1 MIETSLS
8 RVKIH
13 EVIQS
18 QIPEYIDFEN
28 PLFGEFLKQYYYSQ
42 EFQGGPVD
50 IAENLTEYKS
60 LDFLNTETLTGF
72 TSLTSYIDGQA
83 TTIYVDSTQGF
94 PNQWGLFKINDEII
108 TYTGIGS
115 TSFTGCVRGFSG
127 IEKNAK
133 TNEPEHLTFTI
144 SGVGTHGAEA
154 RVTNL
159 SNVFL
164 NEFLKKLKTQI
175 LPGFQER
182 VLNGNLDQSN
192 FIRQAKDFYKSKGTE
207 EAFKILFGA
216 LYDKKVE
223 MVQPQEFLFRP
234 SDADFVVN
242 DVVVCEVIS
251 GDPTKIVSQTLSQGD
266 AGASIYDVESI
277 VLNNRTY
284 YKIRLSTDTLVGKF
298 VPTNRTYATR
308 GIGVGATV
316 LYVDSTVGYAKSAS
330 LTYDSQT
337 VEYTDKT
344 LTEFLNVTGVT
355 AAIGIGQTLNQGN
368 VAVSYEDGDINAPVR
383 LRVLNSVTAFD
394 GSGVI
399 QDSGTQIQIKTLG
412 KKQEDLKFH
421 SWIQNSAVKHTIDT
435 FSLIGPNSYRIT
447 LLDESFY
454 NNTDLIDIVD
464 EDGNVMDGSVTNIIG
479 LRTLDINCPTLTPG
493 ATYFIR
499 AKLRTNKEFVANVQ
513 NTYSGDSSIFVASNS
528 LPHYDIDPQKRV
540 RSFTVTGDT
549 ITVPDHNYVSGEIVI
564 FTGSAVGLNTDQPYY
579 VKRLNGNQFKLALS
593 AENARR
599 DQVITIDGSGSLT
612 PFQVGLK
619 DIGAQQLLR
628 KFEDPTL
635 GNKKD
640 VVEPGGVGLF
650 LNGVEIQSHK
660 SSDRVY
666 YGSINDVSVLNTGA
680 GYDVINPPR
689 LSVQQSGHTG
699 AGSSVVAQV
708 AGPIVE
714 FLVDTEGLDYTS
726 KPDVKITGGNGQCS
740 ADAKM
745 KSVSHEVEF
754 DSSTVG
760 GIVNTSTN
768 KFVFKTAHGFKSG
781 EEVIYSTDG
790 TTTIGI
796 GTTPGNL
803 VNQSTYR
810 VVKNDDYTISLARTQ
825 GEAVL
830 GVGTI
835 PLTSSG
841 AGIHKFSTKIPRL
854 KVDKVNVISST
865 DFFNREVTIQE
876 TNEFIDVITA
886 KNHRYSSGD
895 KVRFTGSV
903 AGLTSG
909 DDYYVIK
916 VNEDQFRVSIS
927 TSLTSFV
934 NLTTSSGTGSF
945 NYPPIVVEIKG
956 QQGISTAD
964 ATATPIVRGVVD
976 GVNVVTSGAD
986 FGSLVINDNFKPDV
1000 RVITGSQASLV
1011 PVIVN
1016 GQIDSVSVKAGGKD
1030 FFSVPD
1036 IIINGDGIG
1045 ARLKARISGGKIVG
1059 VDVINKGI
1067 NYTRTGTTI
1076 SAKTPG
1082 EGLISSANLKEWTIN
1097 NVHRYAKFG
1106 DVADDDGYF
1115 GNLKVEKNNL
1125 PYINYYASRKLR
1137 EYLGDDGVEHSPIL
1151 GYAYDGHPIY
1161 GPYALVDD
1169 VLKYVESSYD
1179 TVGGSRPGGPPV
1191 ADYAKG
1197 FFVEDF
1203 VYQEG
1208 LGDLDEHNGRFAATP
1223 EYPNG
1228 VYAYYVTESSTVVTN
1243 SNSPFANRREPL
1255 FPYVVGNSFHAEVQ
1269 DYNLQFTSTQDKLP
1283 AGLVRNTKKQN
1294 IREYEFVGENAKGKF
1309 TPCVIEST
1317 SKGSVKSVSVLESGK
1332 NYNVGDTL
1340 AFNSTGTGGFGA
1352 LGRVTDVVGAAV
1364 TVITSTIETN
1374 ENVELFAEGNIVTGI
1389 VTVGVHSYVPGIP
1402 LKVSGIS
1409 SSIYSELEGT
1419 FIIDVP
1425 FVKSGLGTSLLATG
1439 LTTNIR
1445 LTENVAKFQENDILQ
1460 VDDEQM
1466 KVLIVDTLNQ
1476 KIKLARAQNNTVGA
1490 AHTNRAEIRRLEQ
1503 KFTYRTK
1510 KPVSVDTPKNITEY
1524 FDAENS
1530 VGVGLT
1536 AGVGIGTTVSF
1547 IGAGNSTVNINLPIK
1562 AIRIPNHRF
1571 VHGDR
1576 VSYTPGG
1583 GSFLLYSFD
1592 GANTH
1597 FLPANNLFVQ
1607 KISKDLIGIVTQASQ
1622 IANVHDRVYFNGTIG
1637 IGDTHS
1643 FRTQRPVAKANV
1655 TKFETVVSTASTHNL
1670 EIGDVIDLTLVSA
1683 GTSTLNMEY
1692 DAATK
1697 LVSIGSS
1704 ANPPVFVTVGDKLV
1718 FDTSD
1723 IDLAD
1728 TEIRF
1733 YEDPNFVKRFVGTG
1747 SSTIE
1752 ITSNLVAGIASATT
1766 TVHFTEQMPSVLY
1779 YKFVSLNAN
1788 KQVEV
1793 NTDVKDFGK
1802 IIVNPSAFS
1811 GRHSISTATAQE
1823 FRYVTP
1829 GAPER
1834 VGYTSE
1840 SVIQYTTKSKNVTG
1854 GVHRVLVEEG
1864 GRNYKT
1870 LPKVAVAS
1878 TTGSSAVLSV
1888 QSDSIGNITKTRIL
1902 EFGYDFPSDE
1912 TLRPEASVPDVIVL
1926 RDNFSLESIGIT
1938 STGSNYLTAPDLIVY
1953 NETIDKINDSVN
1965 LIATLK
1971 GTSVNDVRIVSGG
1984 GNLTSFDNRILAVN
1998 NTNGV
2003 GIITATYSDPTVT
2016 LRLQTPPTGFTTAVP
2031 LPFAVGDEVFVEN
2044 LGVTTGNGYNSAD
2057 HKYKFFSVTGV
2068 NTNPGLVN
2076 QATITFEVDKEPGLH
2091 DGLTFGIVTKKQNV
2105 AQFEATLTE
2114 GVFFAGE
2121 EVYTE
2126 STTTNIVAGKDSSTN
2141 IIRVKSI
2148 SGIHTGDKI
2157 TGKESGASGIVNSLV
2172 ENEGK
2177 FTLGAALEKQ
2187 YGWEKDTGKPN
2198 EFLQRV
2204 QDNDYY
2210 QRFAYSLRSQ
2220 VGISSW
2226 GEPVDSLAHIA
2237 GFKKHS
2243 DLQVASTSSVNTG
2256 VGVSVAEQAAS
2267 SIIIIDN
2274 EADVNCKY
2282 DWDAVRELTSADQTK
2297 SDKIVFR
2304 GNQFG
2309 EALICNTNRVLE
2321 IDDISPQFYSDPD
2334 INKSVQLDVFEASNV
2349 NAVKYHAQIV
2359 LDSTAG
2365 VLVNETQYCEF
2376 VVSHNGN
2383 VALISQYADLS
2394 DSFDLGDFTA
2404 DLSGGSVSVSFNPY
2418 NPTFV
2423 YDITFYKEV
2432 IEDGVGTGTTSYK
2445 NIEKTGVSSYC
2456 TTNTAQVIQA
2466 WDANDFRSG
2475 HVLVSVASTDEKEV
2489 LEATFVGVGT
2499 TMFYNEYNKF
2509 QEDMDLGT
2517 FEMDITASQ
2526 EIQVKFTP
2534 AAGLGVTVSTLA
2546 TKVGIATTVGSIE
2559 GLYTIGDAA
2568 LSATRT
2574 AISSDSSATP
2584 GAVTISDTTYNNYT
2598 SVKYYVEINN
2608 ITNNEYSIFQ
2618 VAANLYEGDANY
2630 SKFGNVSTA
2639 ATERRDII
2647 NTVVSI
2653 SDPNVYLQFTPKQ
2666 NTAYE
2671 VRVHEVRIDK
2681 PDDVNDDT
2689 LINLP

>member
-127 IEKNAK
+127 IERNAK

-216 LYDKKVE
+216 LYGEKVE

-234 SDADFVVN
+234 SDAEFVVN
-242 DVVVCEVIS
+242 DVVVCEAIS
-251 GDPTKIVSQTLSQGD
+251 GDPTKIVSQTLTQGD
-266 AGASIYDVESI
+266 AGASIYNVESI

-284 YKIRLSTDTLVGKF
+284 YKIRLSTDTMVGKF
-298 VPTNRTYATR
+298 VPTSRTYATK
-308 GIGVGATV
+308 GVGVGASV
-316 LYVDSTVGYAKSAS
+316 IYVDSTVGYAKSAS
-330 LTYDSQT
+330 LTFDDT
-337 VEYTDKT
+337 TLEYTDKT

-355 AAIGIGQTLNQGN
+355 AAIGIGQTFNQGN
-368 VAVSYEDGDINAPVR
+368 VAVSYENGEIDAPVR
-383 LRVLNSVTAFD
+383 LRVLNSIVAFD

-412 KKQEDLKFH
+412 KEQEDLKFH

-454 NNTDLIDIVD
+454 NKTDLIDIVD
-464 EDGNVMDGSVTNIIG
+464 KDGNILDGSVTNIIG

-493 ATYFIR
+493 NTYFIR

-513 NTYSGDSSIFVASNS
+513 NTYSGGSSIFVASNS

-549 ITVPDHNYVSGEIVI
+549 ITVPDHNYISGEIVI
-564 FTGSAVGLNTDQPYY
+564 FTGSAVGLNTNQPYY
-579 VKRLNGNQFKLALS
+579 VKRVNGNQFKLALS

-628 KFEDPTL
+628 KFENPTL

-666 YGSINDVSVLNTGA
+666 YGPINDVSVLNTGA

-781 EEVIYSTDG
+781 EEIIYSTDG

-810 VVKNDDYTISLARTQ
+810 VIKNDDYTISLARTQ

-854 KVDKVNVISST
+854 KVDKVNVVSST

-895 KVRFTGSV
+895 KIRFTGAV
-903 AGLTSG
+903 AGLISG
-909 DDYYVIK
+909 NDYYVIK
-916 VNEDQFRVSIS
+916 INEDQFRVSIS

-934 NLTTSSGTGSF
+934 DLTTSSGIGLF

-976 GVNVVTSGAD
+976 GINIVTTGTD
-986 FGSLVINDNFKPDV
+986 FGTTVINDNFKPDV
-1000 RVITGSQASLV
+1000 RVISGSQATMV
-1011 PVIVN
+1011 PVIIN
-1016 GQIDSVSVKAGGKD
+1016 GQIDSVALKSGGKD

-1036 IIINGDGIG
+1036 IIVTGDGTG
-1045 ARLKARISGGKIVG
+1045 ARLKARINNGRIVG
-1059 VDVINKGI
+1059 VDVINKGV

-1076 SAKTPG
+1076 TAKTPG
-1082 EGLISSANLKEWTIN
+1082 QGLVSSANLKEWTVN
-1097 NVHRYAKFG
+1097 NVARYAKFG
-1106 DVADDDGYF
+1106 DVADDDGFY

-1137 EYLGDDGVEHSPIL
+1137 EYMGDDGTTHSPIL
-1151 GYAYDGHPIY
+1151 GYAYDGNPIY
-1161 GPYALVDD
+1161 GPYALVNN
-1169 VLKYVESSYD
+1169 VLKYLESSYT
-1179 TVGGSRPGGPPV
+1179 TVGGSRQNGPSVTEFP
-1191 ADYAKG
+1191 KG

-1203 VYQEG
+1203 EYQEG
-1208 LGDLDEHNGRFAATP
+1208 SGDLDEHNGRFAPTP

-1243 SNSPFANRREPL
+1243 PNSPFANRREPL
-1255 FPYVVGNSFHAEVQ
+1255 FPYVVGNTFHAEVQ
-1269 DYNLQFTSTQDKLP
+1269 DFNLQFTSTQDKLP

-1294 IREYEFVGENAKGKF
+1294 IREYEFINDNAKGKF

-1317 SKGSVKSVSVLESGK
+1317 SKGSVGSISVLEIGK
-1332 NYNVGDTL
+1332 NYNVGDSL
-1340 AFNSTGTGGFGA
+1340 EFDNNGTNGFGA
-1352 LGRVTDVVGAAV
+1352 VGKVSEVVGAAA
-1364 TVITSTIETN
+1364 TVITSTITTLDG
-1374 ENVELFAEGNIVTGI
+1374 VELFAEGNVVTGI
-1389 VTVGVHSYVPGIP
+1389 VTSGPHNYTSGIP
-1402 LKVSGIS
+1402 IKISGIS
-1409 SSIYSELEGT
+1409 SATFSELEGT
-1419 FIIDVP
+1419 YIIDVP
-1425 FVKSGLGTSLLATG
+1425 FVKSGIATSLLSTG
-1439 LTTNIR
+1439 LTTSITLIEDVSTFR
-1445 LTENVAKFQENDILQ
+1445 ENDIVQ
-1460 VDDEQM
+1460 VDQEQM
-1466 KVLIVDTLNQ
+1466 LVLNIDNLNQ
-1476 KIKLARAQNNTVGA
+1476 KIRLLRAQNGTVGA
-1490 AHTNRAEIRRLEQ
+1490 AHTNRAQIRRLE
-1503 KFTYRTK
+1503 KEFSYK
-1510 KPVSVDTPKNITEY
+1510 IKNPLKVDTPVNVTE
-1524 FDAENS
+1524 FFNAENS
-1530 VGVGLT
+1530 IGVGLT
-1536 AGVGIGTTVSF
+1536 AGVGIGTTVSY

-1571 VHGDR
+1571 VNGDP
-1576 VSYTPGG
+1576 VTYTPGDG
-1583 GSFLLYSFD
+1583 TNLQYSNNGSTTLSLP
-1592 GANTH
+1592 NTG
-1597 FLPANNLFVQ
+1597 LFVQ

-1622 IANVHDRVYFNGTIG
+1622 IANPHDRVYFNGTIG
-1637 IGDTHS
+1637 VGDTHS
-1643 FRTQRPVAKANV
+1643 FRTNRPVAKASA
-1655 TKFETVVSTASTHNL
+1655 TKFETIVSTATTHKL
-1670 EIGDVIDLTLVSA
+1670 HVGDIIDLTLVSA
-1683 GTSTLNMEY
+1683 ATSTVVATY
-1692 DAATK
+1692 DGVSK
-1697 LVSIGSS
+1697 FVSIGSS
-1704 ANPPVFVTVGDKLV
+1704 VNPPVLVTVGDTLV
-1718 FDTSD
+1718 FDLSD
-1723 IDLAD
+1723 SNLSDL
-1728 TEIRF
+1728 EVQF
-1733 YEDPNFVKRFVGTG
+1733 FEDPTFTKRFVGTG
-1747 SSTIE
+1747 SSTIQ
-1752 ITSNLVAGIASATT
+1752 ITNNLVAGITSATT
-1766 TVHFTEQMPSVLY
+1766 SVHFTEQMPPILY
-1779 YKFVSLNAN
+1779 YQFVSKQTS
-1788 KQVEV
+1788 KQVET
-1793 NTDVKDFGK
+1793 NTDIKDFSK
-1802 IIVNPSAFS
+1802 IIVNPSIFS
-1811 GRHSISTATAQE
+1811 GRHSISTTTSQD
-1823 FRYVTP
+1823 FRYVTTRS
-1829 GAPER
+1829 PER

-1840 SVIQYTTKSKNVTG
+1840 SSIRYTTKSKNVTG
-1854 GVHRVLVEEG
+1854 GVHKVVIEEG
-1864 GRNYKT
+1864 GKNYKT
-1870 LPKVAVAS
+1870 LPKVAVGS

-1888 QSDSIGNITKTRIL
+1888 ESDSIGNIVKTRIL
-1902 EFGYDFPSDE
+1902 EFGYDFPTDE

-1926 RDNFSLESIGIT
+1926 RDNFSLNSVAIT

-1953 NETIDKINDSVN
+1953 NEVDDRINDSVN
-1965 LIATLK
+1965 LVATLK
-1971 GTSVNDVRIVSGG
+1971 GTSVSDVRIVSGG
-1984 GNLTSFDNRILAVN
+1984 GNLTSFDNRIIAIN
-1998 NTNGV
+1998 NSNGV
-2003 GIITATYSDPTVT
+2003 GIISATYSDPTVT

-2031 LPFAVGDEVFVEN
+2031 LPFAVGDQVLVEN
-2044 LGVTTGNGYNSAD
+2044 LGVTTGNGYNSSD
-2057 HKYKFFSVTGV
+2057 HKYKFFSLTGV

-2076 QATITFEVDKEPGLH
+2076 QATITYEVEKEPGVH
-2091 DGLTFGIVTKKQNV
+2091 DGLEYGIVTKKQNV
-2105 AQFEATLTE
+2105 AQFDATLTE

-2126 STTTNIVAGKDSSTN
+2126 NVTTNIVAGKDSSTN
-2141 IIRVKSI
+2141 IIRVASI
-2148 SGIHTGDKI
+2148 TGINTGDKI
-2157 TGKESGASGIVNSLV
+2157 TGKESGASGIINNMV
-2172 ENEGK
+2172 ENSGQ
-2177 FTLGAALEKQ
+2177 FTVGATLEKQ

-2226 GEPVDSLAHIA
+2226 GEPVDSLAHVA

-2243 DLQVASTSSVNTG
+2243 DLQVPSTTSVTTG
-2256 VGVSVAEQAAS
+2256 AGITVAEQEAS
-2267 SIIIIDN
+2267 SIILIDG
-2274 EADVNCKY
+2274 EADVNCRY
-2282 DWDAVRELTSADQTK
+2282 DWDAVRELTSADQSK

-2334 INKSVQLDVFEASNV
+2334 LNKSVQLDVFEASKV
-2349 NAVKYHAQIV
+2349 SAVKYYAQIV
-2359 LDSTAG
+2359 LDATSG
-2365 VLVNETQYCEF
+2365 ILVNETQYCEF

-2404 DLSGGSVSVSFNPY
+2404 DLTSGSIIVSFNPY
-2418 NPTFV
+2418 NPTFI

-2432 IEDGVGTGTTSYK
+2432 MEEGVGTGTTSYS

-2456 TTNTAQVIQA
+2456 TTATPQVIQA
-2466 WDANDFRSG
+2466 WNASDFRSG
-2475 HVLVSVASTDEKEV
+2475 HVLVSVASTDEKEF
-2489 LEATFVGVGT
+2489 LEASFVGVGT
-2499 TMFYNEYNKF
+2499 TMFYNEYGKF
-2509 QEDMDLGT
+2509 KEDMDLGT
-2517 FEMDITASQ
+2517 FEMDITPSE
-2526 EIQVKFTP
+2526 EIQLKFTP
-2534 AAGLGVTVSTLA
+2534 TAGLGVTVSTLA

-2574 AISSDSSATP
+2574 IINGDNSATP
-2584 GAVTISDTTYNNYT
+2584 SAVTISDTTYNNYT
-2598 SVKYYVEINN
+2598 SVKYYVEIYNT
-2608 ITNNEYSIFQ
+2608 TNNEYSTFQ
-2618 VAANLYEGDANY
+2618 VAANLYQGDANY

-2639 ATERRDII
+2639 TTERRDII
-2647 NTVVSI
+2647 NTVVAI
-2653 SDPNVYLQFTPKQ
+2653 SAPSVYLQFTPKQ
-2666 NTAYE
+2666 STAYE
-2671 VRVHEVRIDK
+2671 VRVHEIRIDK
-2681 PDDVNDDT
+2681 PDGVIDNT
-2689 LINLP
+2689 TIILP